1 MPKITISYRRADSDA
16 IAGRI
21 RDRLARH
28 YGDRAVFMDIDSI
41 PFGID
46 FREHIQSEL
55 ANNDVLVAV
64 IGPNWLGA
72 GEGVR
77 LRIADETDPVRIEVE
92 TALARKIPVIPVLVQ
107 GAAMPRPDELPD
119 TMKSFAFHNA
129 AQVDTGRDF
138 HPHVDRLIR
147 SMDRILQGKG
157 AAPARRGWLL
167 GGIAAACV
175 GLIAAGIWLY
185 QATVISAPPTA
196 GPVVAGSPPPQ
207 PAPPSPPAPEPV
219 RLQAQPW
226 QAFPQ
231 TAATAFPAMIENLKR
246 DGYRLRTISPYAF
259 DGAEHYA
266 SLWSKEGGFDWQA
279 RYGLSRDDYQKALDA
294 LIKDGYRMTWIGV
307 HEIGGEPRYAG
318 LFEKKPGPAWR
329 VQSGLTA
336 AELQNLIDQL
346 AKDGLQPVHLYGY
359 ARGGLANFAAIFEQ
373 SDAVRF
379 AKYDLVRNELQ
390 RVGEEYYKQSY
401 WRRVVSGY
409 VIGPTDYWAAIWE
422 KRAGTFQG
430 RINLTLEQY
439 QGISENLNKQGS
451 RMILL
456 TAFAAPGGPKFN
468 ISWER

>member
-72 GEGVR
+72 GEGGR
-77 LRIADETDPVRIEVE
+77 LRIAEETDPVRIEVE

-175 GLIAAGIWLY
+175 GLIAAGTWLY

-207 PAPPSPPAPEPV
+207 PAPPSPPEPV

-231 TAATAFPAMIENLKR
+231 TAAAAFPAMIENLKR

-266 SLWSKEGGFDWQA
+266 SLWIKEGGPDWQA
-279 RYGLSRDDYQKALDA
+279 RHGLTRDDYQKALEP
-294 LIKDGYRMTWIGV
+294 LIKDDYRMTWIGV
-307 HEIGGEPRYAG
+307 HEIGGQPRYAS

-336 AELQNLIDQL
+336 GELQKL
-346 AKDGLQPVHLYGY
+346 ADEIAKEGMQPVHVYGY
-359 ARGGLANFAAIFEQ
+359 ARGGLANFAAIFEK
-373 SDAVRF
+373 SDTVRIL
-379 AKYDLVRNELQ
+379 KYDLARNEMQ
-390 RVGEEYYKQSY
+390 R
-401 WRRVVSGY
+401 
-409 VIGPTDYWAAIWE
+409 
-422 KRAGTFQG
+422 
-430 RINLTLEQY
+430 
-439 QGISENLNKQGS
+439 
-451 RMILL
+451 
-456 TAFAAPGGPKFN
+456 
-468 ISWER
+468 